1 MTIINPLPNDFV
13 NGTTIDATQVNANF
27 SQIVTN
33 VNANAAANGANDDIT
48 SLNAL
53 TTPIPPTAGG
63 VPTGALF
70 DFAAVTPPSGY
81 LACDGSAVSRATYAA
96 LFAVIG
102 TVWGAGDGSTTF
114 NIPDYRGRVSAGYD
128 ASNATGRLTDAE
140 TGGADASAIGNTGG
154 EQAHVLVT
162 AELACHTHTV
172 NDSGHTHT
180 VNDSGHQHPAE
191 TGQFYNTSGPT
202 QIASGTG
209 VPANGATDTGSAT
222 TGITN
227 ASATTGITNATTGS
241 STAHNNVQPVGIA
254 LKIIKT

>member
-1 MTIINPLPNDFV
+1 MTIISPLPNTFV

-27 SQIVTN
+27 SQVVAN
-33 VNANAAANGANDDIT
+33 VNANAAASGANDDIT
-48 SLNAL
+48 SLSAL

-81 LACDGSAVSRATYAA
+81 LACDGSAVSRTTYAA
-96 LFAVIG
+96 LFAVLG

-128 ASNATGRLTDAE
+128 ASNATGRLTDSE
-140 TGGADASAIGNTGG
+140 TGGANASAIGNTGG

-162 AELACHTHTV
+162 GELAAHNHGITDPEHSHGIT
-172 NDSGHTHT
+172 DPEHS
-180 VNDSGHQHPAE
+180 HPAAI
-191 TGQFYNTSGPT
+191 GAFLVASPGSNSVGSG
-202 QIASGTG
+202 SE
-209 VPANGATDTGSAT
+209 VS
-222 TGITN
+222 
-227 ASATTGITNATTGS
+227 TNATTGNNDTGITINS
-241 STAHNNVQPVGIA
+241 AATGITVNNAGSGTAHNNVQPVAIA